1 MLYELTLKS
10 LKTLFLSY
18 SRAINIPEGA
28 AEDFIK
34 HALSDASKALKN
46 KTVLTDNDLKRVL
59 YKELK
64 KYNADL
70 AYVYK
75 NCDKII

>member
-1 MLYELTLKS
+1 MDESTIKS
-10 LKTLFLSY
+10 LKTSLRAHA
-18 SRAINIPEGA
+18 RAINIPEGA

-34 HALSDASKALKN
+34 RALSDASKALKN